1 MCVCV
6 CRVFSFHHG
15 RKQEQRVDLKKTKAK
30 AKKKIRVFFLC
41 TLCFRYHARLGE
53 WIECVSLSRAR
64 AKMNRSFFFYVV
76 GKERIN
82 RWGRLV
88 LFALLNGSLES
99 PVGEKSA

>member
-1 MCVCV
+1 M
-6 CRVFSFHHG
+6 
-15 RKQEQRVDLKKTKAK
+15 
-30 AKKKIRVFFLC
+30 
-41 TLCFRYHARLGE
+41 
-53 WIECVSLSRAR
+53 SLSRAR